1 MNKCAVCDHKLSWY
15 ETKYCS
21 NRCQSKDRYL
31 KYIEEWKLGQK
42 SGGIGINARSIS
54 KHLRRYL
61 LEKYEDKCSLCGWN
75 KRHPVT
81 KVVPLE
87 VDHIDGNA
95 ENNTEKNLRL
105 ICPNC
110 HSLSPN
116 FRNLNKGR
124 GRTWRNTKRKQHDQ
138 SSKN

>member
-1 MNKCAVCDHKLSWY
+1 MSNCIVCNNKLSWY

-21 NRCQSKDRYL
+21 NKCQSADRYL
-31 KYIEEWKLGQK
+31 KYIKEWKLGNR
-42 SGGIGINARSIS
+42 SGGVGVNTRTIS
-54 KHLRRYL
+54 KHIRRYL
-61 LEKYEDKCSLCGWN
+61 LEKYREKCSLCEWSE
-75 KRHPVT
+75 RHPVT

-87 VDHIDGNA
+87 VDHIDGDS
-95 ENNTEKNLRL
+95 ENNVEENLRL

-124 GRTWRNTKRKQHDQ
+124 GRIWRGKKH
-138 SSKN
+138 K